1 MFISH
6 ARTNSKVKQLHVI
19 ILMVFK
25 PFPFLTKQPIWYVTF
40 WDFSRQIQE
49 KIQFVLLFYCMAEEE
64 CKPTNFF
71 TLIFF
76 FPSLLKHVSCYDPA
90 FTVSFLFLSVM
101 SWSSELEAS
110 LNHHRHIALSA
121 HWVWSEPQG
130 PISPPGVQD
139 SLSPGPFWGGGVSL
153 SSCGSRWNPGAQGRA
168 AAGPAGTWRGWSS
181 APGSW
186 CCIQPGFPAPHL
198 LSHKDTMRRTDRRG

>member
-25 PFPFLTKQPIWYVTF
+25 PVPFLTKQPIWHVTF

-49 KIQFVLLFYCMAEEE
+49 KIQFVLLFHCMAEEE

-110 LNHHRHIALSA
+110 WNHHKQRSL
-121 HWVWSEPQG
+121 
-130 PISPPGVQD
+130 GVI
-139 SLSPGPFWGGGVSL
+139 
-153 SSCGSRWNPGAQGRA
+153 RA
-168 AAGPAGTWRGWSS
+168 IGTHLPTRR
-181 APGSW
+181 A
-186 CCIQPGFPAPHL
+186 GFPFPRPL
-198 LSHKDTMRRTDRRG
+198 LRRGESP